1 MEVSAKT
8 LASGLVRHFMY
19 VHVAGGARQPT
30 CRFLEMD
37 MSEFGQGTGNGGQN
51 DSMESDA
58 NVKIIKR
65 YTNRKLYDTVES
77 RYVTLDEIA
86 EMVKAGVDVKIID
99 NRTKEDLTSITLAQI
114 IFEEEKRE
122 GQMPLG
128 LLKRIIQGGGSAV
141 QDFIS
146 ERVTSRVGALK
157 EEAETRV
164 NRFFRRED
172 GSTGPVPARE
182 TPLRSPPNVRE
193 MFTTSQR
200 ALEDWQRRVDDR
212 VRGVVEAVTGLTGL
226 QRELVVLTERLDAI
240 EKKLASLER
249 VEAAGTSA
257 SPGTVIPTLGN
268 DVSTESKTH

>member
-1 MEVSAKT
+1 
-8 LASGLVRHFMY
+8 
-19 VHVAGGARQPT
+19 
-30 CRFLEMD
+30 
-37 MSEFGQGTGNGGQN
+37 MSENGHGGVGNGEHT
-51 DSMESDA
+51 DSMETEA

-86 EMVKAGVDVKIID
+86 EMVKSGVDVKIID
-99 NRTKEDLTSITLAQI
+99 NRSKEDLTSITLAQI

-172 GSTGPVPARE
+172 MPPGRE
-182 TPLRSPPNVRE
+182 IPLREAPSRGVSGPPNVRE

-200 ALEDWQRRVDDR
+200 ALEEWQRRVDER
-212 VRGVVEAVTGLTGL
+212 VRGVVEAVTGLTSL
-226 QRELVVLTERLDAI
+226 QREMQALTERLDAI
-240 EKKLASLER
+240 EKKLSLVER
-249 VEAAGTSA
+249 AETVAPSQP
-257 SPGTVIPTLGN
+257 SGTVLTPHN
-268 DVSTESKTH
+268 AESAVEPKTH